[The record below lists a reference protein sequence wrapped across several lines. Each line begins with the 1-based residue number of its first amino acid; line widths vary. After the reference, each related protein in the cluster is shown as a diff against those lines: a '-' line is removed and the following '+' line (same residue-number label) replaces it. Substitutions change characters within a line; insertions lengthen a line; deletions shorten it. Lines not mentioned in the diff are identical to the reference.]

1 MSDPQQPPDPL
12 DGGVLVGVGR
22 LGEQLAHVGRAI
34 RIRCHHIGERA
45 AAIYPEA
52 PPGHGSSLP
61 PLPLPGDGPC
71 ALTLGRVTASA
82 LVAALRRQGISD
94 PVVPAAMSSV
104 PRDEFVPPDQKPY
117 AWENTALPIGAGQTI
132 SQPFVVAY
140 TIQTLRLPPGS
151 AVLDVGTGC
160 GYQAAV
166 LAECG
171 YRVFGVEIRPQL
183 ADRAQATLSRL
194 GYSDVNVA
202 LGDGRLGLPE
212 HAPFDGVVVAAASR
226 NIPEALVTQLRSPGG
241 RLILPLGD
249 RRQRLVLVET
259 TDLQP
264 RVTDLLGVVFVPL
277 L

>member
-1 MSDPQQPPDPL
+1 
-12 DGGVLVGVGR
+12 
-22 LGEQLAHVGRAI
+22 
-34 RIRCHHIGERA
+34 
-45 AAIYPEA
+45 
-52 PPGHGSSLP
+52 
-61 PLPLPGDGPC
+61 
-71 ALTLGRVTASA
+71 
-82 LVAALRRQGISD
+82 
-94 PVVPAAMSSV
+94 MSSV

>member
-1 MSDPQQPPDPL
+1 
-12 DGGVLVGVGR
+12 
-22 LGEQLAHVGRAI
+22 
-34 RIRCHHIGERA
+34 
-45 AAIYPEA
+45 
-52 PPGHGSSLP
+52 
-61 PLPLPGDGPC
+61 
-71 ALTLGRVTASA
+71 VTASA

-94 PVVPAAMSSV
+94 PVVLAAMSSV
-104 PRDEFVPPDQKPY
+104 PRDEFVPPDQKPN

-151 AVLDVGTGC
+151 TVLDVGTGC

-171 YRVFGVEIRPQL
+171 YRVFGVEIRSQL
-183 ADRAQATLSRL
+183 AERAQATLSRL
-194 GYSDVNVA
+194 GYSDVDVA
-202 LGDGRLGLPE
+202 IGDGRLGLPE

-226 NIPEALVTQLRSPGG
+226 DIPGALVAQLRYPGG
-241 RLILPLGD
+241 KLILPLGD
-249 RRQRLVLVET
+249 RRQRLVLVEP